1 METVLDSPAKYV
13 RWLNACQ
20 RLSSLKRKLAAES
33 DPVARQHIEQAI
45 IEADDLQK
53 RLKARLS

>member
-1 METVLDSPAKYV
+1 MLDSPAKYV